1 MSFQQPANAVDVED
15 VVKQRLKAA
24 EEEGLAETVT
34 IEWRGGS
41 QVLRVIPMPV
51 KLLSYNPGTHRI
63 RAQRTLDAARDRHLD
78 DAPYSE
84 EAQAYLHHLLRG
96 DPTDPDKVDPTFDAL
111 KEDLAKHGQTDPGII
126 TRSGILVNG
135 NTRCAAL
142 RELSQETIRVGVLPS
157 DAGHDDVD
165 AVELTLQ
172 LRREYKRDYTFVNA
186 LLAIDERVK
195 AGWDINHITNEFRVK
210 KTTVD
215 RSQWILAFIR
225 EAIERSRVELD
236 NGETVAM
243 RLIDFETHQGKLEEL
258 YRRYSALKDKAPDE
272 ADAMREARLIAIA
285 LNKSKTDARLI
296 EHDFG
301 EKYLAKVEPAA
312 TAAPAAAAVIP
323 GTTLQAPA
331 PAAKVAAVRAV
342 ADRVLKARA
351 VGRANG
357 GATAVE
363 VTNASKAIQEVGD
376 AVENGLDREGR
387 SSRLK
392 KVRYA
397 AADRISDANDDLA
410 LAQEAV
416 TQARATS
423 NFDPEDLDEPIRD
436 LRQNLR
442 NLARLVA
449 RDGENLPEGLQWLH
463 AVARVPDTP
472 EA

>member
-1 MSFQQPANAVDVED
+1 MSLQEPANAIDVQD

-41 QVLRVIPMPV
+41 QVLRVISMPV

-63 RAQRTLDAARDRHLD
+63 RAQRTLDAARDRNLD
-78 DAPYSE
+78 EAPYGE

-96 DPTDPDKVDPTFDAL
+96 DPTDPDKVDPTFEAL
-111 KEDLAKHGQTDPGII
+111 QEDLEKPGQTDPGII

-142 RELSQETIRVGVLPS
+142 RELNQETIRVGVLPS
-157 DAGHDDVD
+157 DAGHEDID

-195 AGWDINHITNEFRVK
+195 AGWSIDHIAKEFRVK

-225 EAIERSRVELD
+225 EAIERSRIKLD
-236 NGETVAM
+236 NGETIAM

-258 YRRYSALKDKAPDE
+258 YRRHSALKDKAPDE

-296 EHDFG
+296 EPDFG
-301 EKYLAKVEPAA
+301 EKYLSEVKV
-312 TAAPAAAAVIP
+312 TQAAPPAPAAVIP
-323 GTTLQAPA
+323 GTKLQAPA

-351 VGRANG
+351 VEQAKGD
-357 GATAVE
+357 ATAAE
-363 VTNASKAIQEVGD
+363 ATKAAKAIEEID
-376 AVENGLDREGR
+376 AAVEHGLDKEGR

-397 AADRISDANDDLA
+397 AADRLTDANDDLV
-410 LAQEAV
+410 LATEAV
-416 TQARATS
+416 TQARSTS
-423 NFDPEDLDEPIRD
+423 NYDAEDLDEPLRE

-442 NLARLVA
+442 NLARIVA
-449 RDGENLPEGLQWLH
+449 RDPEGLPEGLQWLH
-463 AVARVPDTP
+463 AVA
-472 EA
+472 

>member
-1 MSFQQPANAVDVED
+1 MSSQEPANAVDVQN
-15 VVKQRLKAA
+15 VVKQRLDAA
-24 EEEGLAETVT
+24 KEDGLAETVT

-41 QVLRVIPMPV
+41 QVLHVISMPV

-63 RAQRTLDAARDRHLD
+63 RAQRTLDSVRDRNLD
-78 DAPYSE
+78 EAPFSE
-84 EAQAYLHHLLRG
+84 EAQDYLHHLLRG
-96 DPTDPDKVDPTFDAL
+96 DPTNPDKVDPTFEAL
-111 KEDLAKHGQTDPGII
+111 KDDLDKHGQTDPGII
-126 TRSGILVNG
+126 TRSGVLVNG

-142 RELSQETIRVGVLPS
+142 RELNQDSIRVGVLPS
-157 DAGHDDVD
+157 DAGHDDID

-195 AGWDINHITNEFRVK
+195 AGWNADQISREFRIK

-225 EAIERSRVELD
+225 DAIERSQVKLD
-236 NGETVAM
+236 NGDVTAM

-258 YRRYSALKDKAPDE
+258 YRGYTGLKDKAPDD

-301 EKYLAKVEPAA
+301 EKYLETFQPKSTAVGPAA
-312 TAAPAAAAVIP
+312 KIP
-323 GTTLQAPA
+323 GTKLKVPAPA
-331 PAAKVAAVRAV
+331 PKVAAVRAV
-342 ADRVLKARA
+342 ADEVLRARA
-351 VGRANG
+351 VQHADG
-357 GATAVE
+357 GATSAE
-363 VTNASKAIQEVGD
+363 VMKASKTMEEVGT
-376 AVENGLDREGR
+376 AVENGLDKEGR

-397 AADRISDANDDLA
+397 ASDRVSEANDALA
-410 LAQEAV
+410 LALEAV
-416 TQARATS
+416 TQARSTS
-423 NFDPEDLDEPIRD
+423 NFDLEDLDEPIRD
-436 LRQNLR
+436 LRQHLR
-442 NLARLVA
+442 TLARLVA
-449 RDGENLPEGLQWLH
+449 REGASMPEGLQWLH

-472 EA
+472 EG